1 LAGVTN
7 SRQGSGFSENGSPTP
22 ALPVGPQ
29 RRVAEKPEK
38 QATHLTI
45 GAIEVTLVPPPAP
58 NPAPA
63 APPTPTVTVIRPTH
77 SQPHPPALAWYG
89 MAQT

>member
-1 LAGVTN
+1 
-7 SRQGSGFSENGSPTP
+7 
-22 ALPVGPQ
+22 LPVGPA

-38 QATHLTI
+38 HAPLLTI
-45 GAIEVTLVPPPAP
+45 GAIEVTVVPPPTP

-63 APPTPTVTVIRPTH
+63 APLPPAVTVIRPTH